1 MLLFVPQ
8 ILFRLPL
15 VFESKSEKE
24 TSSLLTVFNVPP
36 SQRKTSFQ
44 RLCVYIRYCALRSA
58 ENTDCGCRPD
68 SSIRL
73 LSENRLRCYISAP
86 TISKVSAVSTSHQSL
101 RTLFCLQCRDFKEDI
116 QISEALG
123 CTLSALLRRA
133 TSSDVNIQ
141 VRFRLCNLVLSS
153 HSTPR
158 FLT

>member
-1 MLLFVPQ
+1 MLLIVPQ
-8 ILFRLPL
+8 ILFKLPL

-86 TISKVSAVSTSHQSL
+86 TVSKVAAVSTSHQSL

-116 QISEALG
+116 QKPLVVPYPLCSEEQRHLM
-123 CTLSALLRRA
+123 
-133 TSSDVNIQ
+133 
-141 VRFRLCNLVLSS
+141 
-153 HSTPR
+153 
-158 FLT
+158 

>member
-1 MLLFVPQ
+1 M
-8 ILFRLPL
+8 
-15 VFESKSEKE
+15 
-24 TSSLLTVFNVPP
+24 LTVFNVPP

-141 VRFRLCNLVLSS
+141 VRFRLCNLRERLVRPRGQRLEGSLHVLGGRARCGARGRTFM
-153 HSTPR
+153 HLR
-158 FLT
+158 CG